1 MTSQHDRASMT
12 GASMSEARRLLAA
25 TMAEAA
31 ERWLDALDAD
41 QRSIAQWDFPA
52 DDERRQWF
60 YTPTDHGGLTLGQ
73 MSSPQQ
79 RLAFRLLA
87 SGLSHAGYVTM
98 ATIIGLENVLDHLE
112 GFTASWNHPRG
123 RDPQR
128 YYVRVFG
135 DPVSGRWSWR
145 AGGHHIS
152 LNFTIIDGAVAGTTP
167 LFLGADP
174 ASSPLLGPHPLR
186 PLEGVEDLARELT
199 RSLDARQRPV
209 AVVTPRAPS
218 DLVLVNRASPR
229 DGDEPRPLPDIWRG
243 RLPGEFH
250 DLAVR
255 IQEAADVAIP
265 LTVDDLAAM
274 SFTTTPKGLAAREMN
289 VGQRE
294 MLNTLLRRYVDRLP
308 DALADEEAAKF
319 AGDRLHDVHLLW
331 AGGLEPGEAHY
342 YRLHSPVLIAE
353 YDNTARGANHV
364 HTVWRNP
371 QGDFA
376 DDILRRHHA
385 THDH

>member
-1 MTSQHDRASMT
+1 MSTLHASD
-12 GASMSEARRLLAA
+12 ARRRLA
-25 TMAEAA
+25 TSMAAEA
-31 ERWLDALDAD
+31 ERWLDSLDAD
-41 QRSIAQWDFPA
+41 QLAVARWAFPA
-52 DDERRQWF
+52 DEERRQWF

-73 MSSPQQ
+73 MASPQQ

-112 GFTASWNHPRG
+112 GFTASWHHPRG

-135 DPVSGRWSWR
+135 DPASGNWAWR

-152 LNFTIIDGAVAGTTP
+152 LNFTIVDGAVAGTTP

-186 PLEGVEDLARELT
+186 PLAGVEDLARDLT
-199 RSLDARQRPV
+199 RSLSAVQLPR

-218 DLVLVNRASPR
+218 DLVLVNRATIGE
-229 DGDEPRPLPDIWRG
+229 GDKPLPLQDIWRG
-243 RLPGEFH
+243 QLPPPFL

-255 IQEAADVAIP
+255 IQDAADAAIP

-274 SFTTTPKGLAAREMN
+274 SFSTTPKGLAAREMTTD
-289 VGQRE
+289 QRE
-294 MLNTLLRRYVDRLP
+294 MLDTLLHRYVDRLP
-308 DALADEEAAKF
+308 DDFAAEEAAKF
-319 AGDRLHDVHLLW
+319 AGDHLDDVHLLW
-331 AGGLEPGEAHY
+331 AGSLEPGEAHY
-342 YRLHSPVLIAE
+342 YRLHSPLLIAE

-364 HTVWRNP
+364 HTVWRDP
-371 QGDFA
+371 RGDFG
-376 DDILRRHHA
+376 DDVLGRHHA

>member
-1 MTSQHDRASMT
+1 MTDVRRA
-12 GASMSEARRLLAA
+12 LAA
-25 TMAEAA
+25 TMSVEAS
-31 ERWLDALDAD
+31 RWLDALDAD
-41 QRSIAQWDFPA
+41 QRLIAHWDFPD

-73 MSSPQQ
+73 MSSTQQ

-135 DPVSGRWSWR
+135 DPASGTWSWR

-174 ASSPLLGPHPLR
+174 ASSPLLGPHLLR

-199 RSLDARQRPV
+199 RSLDARQRPR

-218 DLVLVNRASPR
+218 DLVLVNRSTIS
-229 DGDEPRPLPDIWRG
+229 DGDGPLPLQAIWRG
-243 RLPGEFH
+243 QLPGEFH

-255 IQEAADVAIP
+255 IQDGADAAIP
-265 LTVDDLAAM
+265 LTIDDLTAM
-274 SFTTTPKGLAAREMN
+274 SFTTTPKGLAASEMN
-289 VGQRE
+289 ADQRE
-294 MLNTLLRRYVDRLP
+294 MLDTLLRRYVDRLP
-308 DALADEEAAKF
+308 DALAEEEAAKF
-319 AGDRLHDVHLLW
+319 VGDRLDGVHLLW
-331 AGGLEPGEAHY
+331 AGSVEPGEAHY
-342 YRLHSPVLIAE
+342 YRLQSPLLLAE

-376 DDILRRHHA
+376 DDVLRRHHA